1 MVARADLSSCLAP
14 AETAVVQEAVEKA
27 LSKLA
32 GKDWRDRCEGL
43 KGIEAA
49 QHMLG
54 YLPDSNL
61 GQLMD
66 GIISR
71 IGDGNSKVAVQ
82 GLEVRL
88 QHSPS
93 TC

>member
-1 MVARADLSSCLAP
+1 LGA
-14 AETAVVQEAVEKA
+14 AEAAVVQEAVERA

-49 QHMLG
+49 QGMLC

-66 GIISR
+66 GIIAR

-82 GLEVRL
+82 GLEVLLQRL
-88 QHSPS
+88 LASPAA
-93 TC
+93 